1 MAIYMMTMARK
12 GIPSTQMAHELGITQ
27 KSAWFLAQRIRETWL
42 GGSSDSDMGDHVQ
55 IDETYVG
62 GFSGTLNSQ
71 STTLSPITYAQ
82 ISPPRTIMGSI
93 SFGF

>member
-1 MAIYMMTMARK
+1 VINV
-12 GIPSTQMAHELGITQ
+12 
-27 KSAWFLAQRIRETWL
+27 F
-42 GGSSDSDMGDHVQ
+42 
-55 IDETYVG
+55 DETYVG